1 MKLINTTHNHQDL
14 VKTQLENTDAILVE
28 VYAAGNTDVVFSQ
41 APTHYDLLISNK
53 YRTIN
58 FSEMDKIRDFFFK
71 RKIDVE
77 KALMSAVKT
86 VYTDRLIEISIP
98 IKA

>member
-1 MKLINTTHNHQDL
+1 MKLINITNQHSDL
-14 VKTQLENTDAILVE
+14 VKTQLETTDAILVE
-28 VYAAGNTDVVFSQ
+28 VYSAGNTDVVFSQ
-41 APTHYDLLISNK
+41 APTHYELLISNK

-58 FSEMDKIRDFFFK
+58 FKELDNIRDFFFK

-98 IKA
+98 IQA